1 MIKEGINKQ
10 KMTFREGSHEKASS
24 NHLDLREKQIQD
36 IGLEI
41 LLKAGLD
48 TLSIF
53 QRVWV
58 CFFIAI
64 CRNSLLLKYV
74 SILTG

>member
-1 MIKEGINKQ
+1 MDLIIPPPEITKKQ
-10 KMTFREGSHEKASS
+10 VQIISICTK
-24 NHLDLREKQIQD
+24 KQIQD

-58 CFFIAI
+58 FFFIAI